1 MDLEV
6 LNGYPFYI
14 GRPRCY
20 TFQRISNS
28 NIDPLHFMKNIG
40 ATMTTMTPMSIFIGS
55 PVGSLSTLLIIHNE
69 HSLLRKKAVAPPHTA
84 VESASQ
90 PAEFR
95 FGTEKLLRTILY
107 CTCLNH
113 HQLIDKYGNSYTF
126 HRNERDQNSARKYVH
141 KY

>member
-6 LNGYPFYI
+6 LNEYPFYI

-40 ATMTTMTPMSIFIGS
+40 ATMTTMTPISIFIGS

-69 HSLLRKKAVAPPHTA
+69 HSLLRKK
-84 VESASQ
+84 Q
-90 PAEFR
+90 
-95 FGTEKLLRTILY
+95 
-107 CTCLNH
+107 
-113 HQLIDKYGNSYTF
+113 
-126 HRNERDQNSARKYVH
+126 
-141 KY
+141 